1 MAVSVRKLEMMKSG
15 NGKRLTG
22 SQLGYHGK
30 GVPDPETITALQMQ
44 YCDALVAGELPAE
57 IRSKLE
63 RMRMLADKALRGEEN
78 KLQESEI
85 ARLFDEIAIISSEL
99 TPILHFQADDV
110 DWEK

>member
-1 MAVSVRKLEMMKSG
+1 MVGKSG

-30 GVPDPETITALQMQ
+30 GVPDPDTINALQMQ
-44 YCDALVAGELPAE
+44 YCDALVARGLPIE

-63 RMRMLADKALRGEEN
+63 RMRMLAAKALRGEESN
-78 KLQESEI
+78 LHEAEI
-85 ARLFDEIAIISSEL
+85 TKLFDEIAIISSEL